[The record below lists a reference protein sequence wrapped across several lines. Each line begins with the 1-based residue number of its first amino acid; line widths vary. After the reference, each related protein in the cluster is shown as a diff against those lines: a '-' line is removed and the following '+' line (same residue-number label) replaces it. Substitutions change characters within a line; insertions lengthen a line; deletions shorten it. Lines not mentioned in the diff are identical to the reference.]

1 MLWVFGIASGVLQAL
16 CIVPYVRDTL
26 ARSTRPH
33 RGTWAIFTTLSV
45 IVVASQRADGGSWS
59 VVMGAVQLA
68 GCALILWL
76 AVGRGVGGTSR
87 TDICL
92 LAIAAAGLVG
102 WYLAGDPT
110 VATLCVILADSVA
123 IAMMLPKTYADPYSE
138 TLSTFVL
145 SACSAVPAMLA
156 VGALDFGLLVYP
168 AYVLCAD
175 LVVVA
180 LIMARRP
187 RVDPSPA

>member
-1 MLWVFGIASGVLQAL
+1 MLWVFGIASGVLQAM

-59 VVMGAVQLA
+59 VVMGAVQLV
-68 GCALILWL
+68 GCALILLL
-76 AVGRGVGGTSR
+76 AFSRGVGGTGR
-87 TDICL
+87 GDICL
-92 LAIAAAGLVG
+92 LAIAAAGVAG

-110 VATLCVILADSVA
+110 VATLCVILADTVA

-145 SACSAVPAMLA
+145 SALSAIPAMLA

-168 AYVLCAD
+168 GYVLCAD
-175 LVVVA
+175 LVVVG
-180 LIMARRP
+180 IIVTRRP
-187 RVDPSPA
+187 RVGPAPA

>member
-1 MLWVFGIASGVLQAL
+1 MLWVFGLTSGVLQAL

-68 GCALILWL
+68 GCALILVL
-76 AVGRGVGGTSR
+76 AFSRGVGGTSR
-87 TDICL
+87 VDLCL
-92 LAIAAAGLVG
+92 LAIAAAGVAG
-102 WYLAGDPT
+102 WYVAGDPT

-145 SACSAVPAMLA
+145 SAP
-156 VGALDFGLLVYP
+156 
-168 AYVLCAD
+168 
-175 LVVVA
+175 
-180 LIMARRP
+180 
-187 RVDPSPA
+187 